1 MFESELR
8 KKELDGQISSSI
20 AEASRLKESI
30 KTLESTLTARKSE
43 VENEI
48 SELEKSVAN
57 KKSEVI
63 SIENITA
70 AKALEM
76 GKVQDKVNEKKA
88 EYDIEA
94 GLVVEKM
101 NKKEDIDSE
110 IEKAKESLQRVR
122 ERNFLEEDEK
132 LSELQAQKES
142 LTATVIEKKEELVI
156 AERNLSKINFITD
169 TAEKAAQAVSVRNSE
184 LEKNEKDLRN
194 KLTACKTSVE
204 ALEIEELELK
214 ARVKVAEVKVKSD
227 EARQVV
233 AEGKREVAEA
243 ELEVAHKTLL
253 SSIARFDTMG
263 EQLNSRADRLK
274 VAYDKAGIPWPNL

>member
-1 MFESELR
+1 MESELR
-8 KKELDGQISSSI
+8 KKQLDGQISSSI
-20 AEASRLKESI
+20 AEASRLTESI
-30 KTLESTLTARKSE
+30 KTLESTLIARKSE
-43 VENEI
+43 VETEI
-48 SELEKSVAN
+48 SELEKSVTN

-76 GKVQDKVNEKKA
+76 GKVQDRVNEKKA
-88 EYDIEA
+88 EYDIES

-132 LSELQAQKES
+132 LSELRAQKES
-142 LTATVIEKKEELVI
+142 LTATIISKEEERVL
-156 AERNLSKINFITD
+156 AERNLSKITFITE
-169 TAEKAAQAVSVRNSE
+169 TAEKAAEAVGIRNSE
-184 LEKNEKDLRN
+184 LEKTEKDLRN
-194 KLTACKTSVE
+194 KITACKTSVE
-204 ALEIEELELK
+204 ALEIEELELT
-214 ARVKVAEVKVKSD
+214 ARVKEAQVKVESD

-243 ELEVAHKTLL
+243 ELEVANKTLL
-253 SSIARFDTMG
+253 SNIARFDTKE

-274 VAYDKAGIPWPNL
+274 GAYDKAGIPWPNL